1 MGATITYYLMAIA
14 AAVPTPTPAPVDP
27 SSDLIRIIITTVIST
42 TVLAALITGVVQYM
56 INRRNSRV
64 TERKNTVDAESDII
78 IRYKEAAAEERAQ
91 KESAVQTVRNLLAIA
106 EEQVLSL
113 KSTVVAL
120 NATITNLN
128 TMANA
133 QVDIIDV
140 LTAERDRSV
149 SALNM
154 AQDQIEA
161 QKLEL
166 ERHQQ
171 EILELTYPKAEI
183 DEIRKGLTK

>member
-1 MGATITYYLMAIA
+1 MNATLSNYLVMLA
-14 AAVPTPTPAPVDP
+14 AATPPAQGGT
-27 SSDLIRIIITTVIST
+27 DLFNVIITSIIST
-42 TVLAALITGVVQYM
+42 AVIGAIITGLVQYF

-106 EEQVLSL
+106 EEQVISL

-133 QVDIIDV
+133 QVDIIET
-140 LTAERDRSV
+140 LTTERDRSV
-149 SALNM
+149 TALST
-154 AQDQIEA
+154 AETQIAA
-161 QKLEL
+161 QKAEL
-166 ERHQQ
+166 VRFQQ
-171 EILELTYPKAEI
+171 EILELTYPKAQI
-183 DEIRKGLTK
+183 DEIRKGLTN